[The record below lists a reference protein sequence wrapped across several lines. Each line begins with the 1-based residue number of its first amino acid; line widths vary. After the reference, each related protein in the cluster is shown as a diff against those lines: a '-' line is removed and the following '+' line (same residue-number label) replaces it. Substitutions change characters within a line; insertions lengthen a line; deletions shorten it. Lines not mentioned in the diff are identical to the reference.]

1 MRISFLIYLALFVLF
16 VFTLN
21 AVSESLDSAS
31 VSVDQVSES
40 VQSDTTPT
48 QTLEE
53 VSNITDQ
60 VSEPVEET
68 NTDAN
73 DGIKNEDIPQKP
85 LGVREAEGKVIGE
98 E

>member
-73 DGIKNEDIPQKP
+73 DEIKNEDIPQKP

>member
-1 MRISFLIYLALFVLF
+1 MRISFLIYLALLVLF

-73 DGIKNEDIPQKP
+73 DEIKNEDIPQKP